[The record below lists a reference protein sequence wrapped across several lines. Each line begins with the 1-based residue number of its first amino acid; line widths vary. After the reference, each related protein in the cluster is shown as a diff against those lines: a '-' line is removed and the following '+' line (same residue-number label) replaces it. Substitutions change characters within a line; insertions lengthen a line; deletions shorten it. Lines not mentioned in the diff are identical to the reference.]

1 MTEEE
6 SALTAVFH
14 AQPDEAGATIRAT
27 ACSRRKLRAMYRHDF
42 ILRLI
47 ERFGTALRSLRDRIL
62 RREREDLSARAEIV
76 EIAQQAGLDLAV
88 ARTLTPDLLLM
99 WLAPTGE
106 VDAAKFWLMA
116 ELLYL
121 DGLDARASGGEGWRA
136 GLERASTLLTRLDPS
151 WRPGDRFTSAGERV
165 AEIKVLLDPAEA

>member
-1 MTEEE
+1 
-6 SALTAVFH
+6 
-14 AQPDEAGATIRAT
+14 
-27 ACSRRKLRAMYRHDF
+27 MYRHDF

-62 RREREDLSARAEIV
+62 KREREDPSARAEIV
-76 EIAQQAGLDLAV
+76 EIAQQAGLDLSV

-121 DGLDARASGGEGWRA
+121 DGLETRSSGGTGWRE
-136 GLERASTLLTRLDPS
+136 GFERASTLLAQLDPS
-151 WRPGDRFTSAGERV
+151 WRPGEGFAPAGER
-165 AEIKVLLDPAEA
+165 AREIEALLRQ

>member
-1 MTEEE
+1 
-6 SALTAVFH
+6 
-14 AQPDEAGATIRAT
+14 
-27 ACSRRKLRAMYRHDF
+27 MYRHDF

-62 RREREDLSARAEIV
+62 RREREDPSARAEIV
-76 EIAQQAGLDLAV
+76 EIAQQAGLDLSV

-106 VDAAKFWLMA
+106 IDAAKFWLMA

-121 DGLDARASGGEGWRA
+121 DGLETRSSGGTGWRE
-136 GLERASTLLTRLDPS
+136 GFERAATLLAQLDPS
-151 WRPGDRFTSAGERV
+151 WRPGRGFVSAGER
-165 AEIKVLLDPAEA
+165 AREIEALLHQ